1 MAVGQASGE
10 VREGE
15 LLWTP
20 SAERA
25 QGSNLS
31 AFVRWLRDERGLR
44 FDGYDELWRWSVGDL
59 DAFWQA
65 VWDYF
70 EVGASAPPT
79 GVLASRA
86 MPGARW
92 FPGARLNFAEHLLR
106 RERPGSDAL
115 LFCSETA
122 PLTGMPWETLA
133 GQVRVLATWLREAGV
148 AAGDRVV
155 SFMPNI
161 PHTVVAMLATTGI
174 GAVWASCSP
183 DFGWR
188 GVLDRFQ
195 QLEPKVLF
203 GVDAVARLGC
213 RPRAAGRAG
222 RRLRVRAGCLR
233 PPAVDAVHLRH
244 HRPAEGDRPR
254 ARRDPAGA
262 AQAADLPPRPASGR
276 APVLLH
282 HDRLDDVELPGVVPG
297 PRRDPGA
304 VRRQP
309 RPPGPRR
316 PVEDH
321 PGQPRRPG
329 RRQPRLRGHDEQG
342 RHRPRQEL
350 RPVGAAH

>member
-92 FPGARLNFAEHLLR
+92 FPRA
-106 RERPGSDAL
+106 RPGSDAL

-155 SFMPNI
+155 SFMLNI
-161 PHTVVAMLATTGI
+161 FYTVVAMFATIGI

-203 GVDAVARLGC
+203 SIDGYRFGGSDFD
-213 RPRAAGRAG
+213 
-222 RRLRVRAGCLR
+222 RREELRQIVGGL
-233 PPAVDAVHLRH
+233 PSLEHVVHL
-244 HRPAEGDRPR
+244 P
-254 ARRDPAGA
+254 
-262 AQAADLPPRPASGR
+262 
-276 APVLLH
+276 LL
-282 HDRLDDVELPGVVPG
+282 R
-297 PRRDPGA
+297 
-304 VRRQP
+304 
-309 RPPGPRR
+309 
-316 PVEDH
+316 
-321 PGQPRRPG
+321 PGQPPPVATPSLGWDAVLERPAVPAG
-329 RRQPRLRGHDEQG
+329 DFEFEQVAFDHPLWTLFTSGTTGLPKAIVHGHGGLLLEQLKLQTF
-342 RHRPRQEL
+342 HL
-350 RPVGAAH
+350 A